1 MGPNDSIP
9 LVLSQP
15 SSNNIP
21 LNTNNVIN
29 DSDLFQ
35 SLKGG
40 ESLIKQ
46 LIENNQSLSNIKKT
60 DGSKQDTGLNTQQNR
75 QSNELQAEHISDKID
90 ERDIFNTIH
99 SLVTSLRAAIIQIQ
113 QLKYKSMIQNTM
125 NTEDIQSRINVEK
138 NLQKQEFE
146 RIKSQLLIEK
156 NSLLNKVTVNEKKIK
171 KYKKRIIEK
180 NLEINRLAKLLNEN
194 ITDITYHDITSID
207 NSNSIASSSLKQTT
221 IPSTEEELLTI
232 RNNTDSKD
240 TSNMLRTLGALATH
254 VLSTNGD
261 TEENSANR
269 TLLLQHS
276 KVEDDNNTE
285 IEISFRNNN
294 NYNNP
299 MNNNTS
305 DHVIESSNIL
315 DNHLTNSTSTPTAKV
330 SHNTSIDNKRHVLN
344 KPLNIPTVQANEL
357 RKHDIP
363 KLMPLPKMS
372 SFNTVNGSINK

>member
-194 ITDITYHDITSID
+194 ITDITYHDISSID

-299 MNNNTS
+299 MNNDTS

-344 KPLNIPTVQANEL
+344 KTFNIPTVQTNEL

>member
-194 ITDITYHDITSID
+194 ITDITYHDISSID

-276 KVEDDNNTE
+276 KVEDENNTE

-344 KPLNIPTVQANEL
+344 KTLNIPTVQANEL

>member
-194 ITDITYHDITSID
+194 ITDITYHDISSID

-276 KVEDDNNTE
+276 KVEDENNTE

-299 MNNNTS
+299 MNNDTS

-344 KPLNIPTVQANEL
+344 KTFNIPTVQTNEL

>member
-9 LVLSQP
+9 LALSQP

-60 DGSKQDTGLNTQQNR
+60 DGSKQDTGLNTQQNS
-75 QSNELQAEHISDKID
+75 QSNEFQAEHISDKID

-194 ITDITYHDITSID
+194 ITDITYHDISSID

-254 VLSTNGD
+254 V
-261 TEENSANR
+261 
-269 TLLLQHS
+269 
-276 KVEDDNNTE
+276 
-285 IEISFRNNN
+285 
-294 NYNNP
+294 
-299 MNNNTS
+299 
-305 DHVIESSNIL
+305 
-315 DNHLTNSTSTPTAKV
+315 
-330 SHNTSIDNKRHVLN
+330 
-344 KPLNIPTVQANEL
+344 
-357 RKHDIP
+357 
-363 KLMPLPKMS
+363 
-372 SFNTVNGSINK
+372 

>member
-194 ITDITYHDITSID
+194 ITDITYHDISSID

-221 IPSTEEELLTI
+221 MPSTEEELLTI

-299 MNNNTS
+299 MNNDTS

-344 KPLNIPTVQANEL
+344 KTFNIPTVQTNEL

>member
-40 ESLIKQ
+40 ELLIKQ

-75 QSNELQAEHISDKID
+75 QRNELQAEHISDKID

-194 ITDITYHDITSID
+194 ITDITYHDISSID

-299 MNNNTS
+299 MNNDTS

-344 KPLNIPTVQANEL
+344 KTFNIPTVQTNEL